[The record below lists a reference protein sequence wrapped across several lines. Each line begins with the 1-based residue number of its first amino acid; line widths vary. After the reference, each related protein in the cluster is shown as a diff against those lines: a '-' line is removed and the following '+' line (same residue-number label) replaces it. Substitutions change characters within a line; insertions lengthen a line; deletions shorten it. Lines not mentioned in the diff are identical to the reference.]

1 MQEMVKSLDEI
12 VQQTKF
18 NAGRSGVFSL
28 DKLRT
33 QYSHDKA
40 QGGLSAASVQ
50 ANVPEDSL
58 ETLVH
63 ELRPLLSR
71 YIEPES
77 DRIGYGIVDL
87 MGGLSRPKIT
97 DFARILVRAAATLG
111 PDRVARLVFGWI
123 EGEPLHYQMKILLS
137 GVSTD
142 QPSLELEEGLRITRL
157 PKSGTDLPAHV
168 PAFSLSTHLH
178 GSEDF
183 RGGVALSIDCKVGP
197 ALYAPSIKSRG
208 LLNDI
213 ENMEF
218 TWAQGKIPPYA
229 IDPFCEALSL
239 ACNHCVRRK
248 YSWPDFGDLQEF
260 NLGIGRGVSPSN
272 VPDGGPRIDLSQEHL
287 QQALDIQS
295 KRDSSQEK
303 QSLSMTISRWAN
315 SKRPESTLPDQF
327 IELRIALEALY
338 LKDGSGEKGFRLATY
353 GAWHLGT
360 NFTERLEHYETLRK
374 MYKIASDAVHASE
387 LKDKEKKENRRLLT
401 ASQDLCR
408 AGILKIINEGREFGW
423 IDMMLG
429 AGIN

>member
-1 MQEMVKSLDEI
+1 MQEMVKLLDEI

-18 NAGRSGVFSL
+18 EARHQGVFSL

-33 QYSHDKA
+33 QSRRDKMH
-40 QGGLSAASVQ
+40 GGLTAASAK

-87 MGGLSRPKIT
+87 MGGAPRPTIA

-111 PDRVARLVFGWI
+111 PNRAVQLVFGWI
-123 EGEPLHYQMKILLS
+123 EGKPLHYQVKILLS
-137 GVSTD
+137 GVSID
-142 QPSLELEEGLRITRL
+142 QPSLELEEGICITRL
-157 PKSGTDLPAHV
+157 PKSTSDLPAYV
-168 PAFSLSTHLH
+168 PTFDVHFH
-178 GSEDF
+178 GSMSF
-183 RGGVALSIDCKVGP
+183 LGGAVLSIDCEVGP
-197 ALYAPSIKSRG
+197 ALYAPPKSG
-208 LLNDI
+208 KLWSNTQH
-213 ENMEF
+213 

-229 IDPFCEALSL
+229 IDTFCEALSL

-287 QQALDIQS
+287 EQALDIQS

-303 QSLSMTISRWAN
+303 QGLGMMISRWAN
-315 SKRPESTLPDQF
+315 SKRPESSLPDQF

-338 LKDGSGEKGFRLATY
+338 LKDRSGEKGFRLATY
-353 GAWHLGT
+353 GAWHVGT
-360 NFTERLEHYETLRK
+360 NFKERMKHHKTLLK
-374 MYKIASDAVHASE
+374 MYKIASAAVHASE
-387 LKDKEKKENRRLLT
+387 LKDKDKKENRRLLT

-408 AGILKIINEGREFGW
+408 AGILKIINERREFDW
-423 IDMMLG
+423 NEMILG
-429 AGIN
+429 AGID